1 VALVDD
7 LLARCTVPPPGTG
20 VSCAVSG
27 GADSTALLALACAAG
42 CRPTAIHV
50 DHVLREGSAEEADIV
65 ADLAASL
72 GAEFR
77 SERVVVE
84 PGPNLEARARAARYS
99 VLPDDVLTG
108 HTADDQ
114 AETILLNLMRGAALD
129 GLAGM
134 RPERRPLLR
143 LRRAETTA
151 LCAELGL
158 VTVDDPSNR
167 DRSFRRNRVRHE
179 LLPLL
184 DDIAGRDVV
193 AVLARQADLVRE
205 GADVVA
211 ASAASIDPTDAR
223 ALAEAPPALA
233 RVAVRRWIAEATDLG
248 HPVDSAAIARVLA
261 VADMSAKAADLAEG
275 WRVERTGGRLR
286 LVLE

>member
-1 VALVDD
+1 M
-7 LLARCTVPPPGTG
+7 
-20 VSCAVSG
+20 
-27 GADSTALLALACAAG
+27 
-42 CRPTAIHV
+42 
-50 DHVLREGSAEEADIV
+50 
-65 ADLAASL
+65 
-72 GAEFR
+72 
-77 SERVVVE
+77 
-84 PGPNLEARARAARYS
+84 AARIAAAATKEWDIADA
-99 VLPDDVLTG
+99 VL
-108 HTADDQ
+108 
-114 AETILLNLMRGAALD
+114 AEVFLQH
-129 GLAGM
+129 LAGGIVGFLAPFEDA
-134 RPERRPLLR
+134 RGE
-143 LRRAETTA
+143 A
-151 LCAELGL
+151 LGEHA
-158 VTVDDPSNR
+158 DQR
-167 DRSFRRNRVRHE
+167 RHE

-286 LVLE
+286 LVRE